1 MYHSNHL
8 NNMQQPQGIE
18 IVPRI
23 MDHHMI
29 LDALSH
35 HTQSSLRALQ
45 TFFGIAILAGSC
57 TLPLTSLIFAPELFD
72 QGAVIRA
79 KVHEQ
84 LNAATGILARIIHDA
99 SAASVDTRLRQA
111 VSPFSPSTDCT
122 SMPQGFTS
130 PSARLASRLHAI
142 ATNRHEYCGLGAI
155 AGNLFG
161 KATKGPGAEKKQDTT
176 GPT

>member
-1 MYHSNHL
+1 VARNLLCVSDMYHSNHL
-8 NNMQQPQGIE
+8 NSMQQTQGIE
-18 IVPRI
+18 TVPRI

-35 HTQSSLRALQ
+35 HTRSSITALQ

-79 KVHEQ
+79 KVDEQ
-84 LNAATGILARIIHDA
+84 LTAATG
-99 SAASVDTRLRQA
+99 T
-111 VSPFSPSTDCT
+111 
-122 SMPQGFTS
+122 
-130 PSARLASRLHAI
+130 
-142 ATNRHEYCGLGAI
+142 LGAI
-155 AGNLFG
+155 VGNLFG
-161 KATKGPGAEKKQDTT
+161 KATMVHDTEQKPGKA